1 MGNRSASILEN
12 FFFTRK
18 QKLSIIDK
26 IKKIQ
31 LKKTYFKKGLRNSKH
46 WSWND
51 GWGSNFYSRWNIP
64 FSLKYTILAETYH
77 SCWNIPFSLKYTT
90 QSKLWGFQIVS
101 FAEWLWNY
109 TCLSGLQK
117 MIVIQQ
123 TFLRPAV
130 TASMPPPFSG
140 TKLILNYMAW
150 WKKQKAIWYFHYFSW
165 AISLRKIIFCF
176 TVSNE
181 SPAVSCIP
189 SWFFFSLLLWAEIS
203 IYLEFVSR

>member
-1 MGNRSASILEN
+1 MGNRSASILES

-26 IKKIQ
+26 IEKIQ

-51 GWGSNFYSRWNIP
+51 GWGINFYSR
-64 FSLKYTILAETYH
+64 
-77 SCWNIPFSLKYTT
+77 WNIPFSLKYTT

-189 SWFFFSLLLWAEIS
+189 YWFFFHFCFELKLVFI
-203 IYLEFVSR
+203 

>member
-1 MGNRSASILEN
+1 MA
-12 FFFTRK
+12 
-18 QKLSIIDK
+18 
-26 IKKIQ
+26 
-31 LKKTYFKKGLRNSKH
+31 
-46 WSWND
+46 
-51 GWGSNFYSRWNIP
+51 
-64 FSLKYTILAETYH
+64 
-77 SCWNIPFSLKYTT
+77 
-90 QSKLWGFQIVS
+90 
-101 FAEWLWNY
+101 WNY

-130 TASMPPPFSG
+130 TASMLPPFSG

-176 TVSNE
+176 TVTNE

-189 SWFFFSLLLWAEIS
+189 YWFFFSLLLWAEIS
-203 IYLEFVSR
+203 IYLEFVSRQESLCRKISFFRPLNDLKISRWFLEIFGRYVLWRKTFCIGSRFVDIITRTKFIVKGSKDWNEN

>member
-1 MGNRSASILEN
+1 MTVEGVI
-12 FFFTRK
+12 F
-18 QKLSIIDK
+18 
-26 IKKIQ
+26 
-31 LKKTYFKKGLRNSKH
+31 
-46 WSWND
+46 
-51 GWGSNFYSRWNIP
+51 
-64 FSLKYTILAETYH
+64 ILAETYH
-77 SCWNIPFSLKYTT
+77 SRWNIPRKVNCEGFKLCRSWNGLKLY
-90 QSKLWGFQIVS
+90 L
-101 FAEWLWNY
+101 
-109 TCLSGLQK
+109 
-117 MIVIQQ
+117 IVIQQ

-189 SWFFFSLLLWAEIS
+189 YWFFFHFCFELKLVFI
-203 IYLEFVSR
+203 

>member
-1 MGNRSASILEN
+1 MGNRSASILES

-26 IKKIQ
+26 IEKIQ

-46 WSWND
+46 WSWNE
-51 GWGSNFYSRWNIP
+51 GWGSNFYSR
-64 FSLKYTILAETYH
+64 
-77 SCWNIPFSLKYTT
+77 WNIPFSLKYTT

-140 TKLILNYMAW
+140 TKLILNYIAW

-181 SPAVSCIP
+181 SPAVSCILY
-189 SWFFFSLLLWAEIS
+189 WFFFHFCFELKLVFI
-203 IYLEFVSR
+203 